1 MELRAGVSASA
12 VIYSDKTVGFA
23 GIDEDGQSAC
33 ALWTDIA
40 DLAFSLNTAYGL
52 KSDGTVVAVGD
63 DGYGQVTGVAEWTD
77 ITQIDAGY
85 DFVAGLKSD
94 GSVVVAGRS
103 TYVSSSAVSGW
114 SGITQIATGR
124 RHIIGLNPD
133 GTIETVGYD
142 TFSTITDSENWT
154 DIVQVSAGYYCSLG
168 LKSDGTV
175 VGAGHDY
182 YGQTSE
188 VSSWTD
194 VVQVAMGSTGSMGR
208 KADGSM
214 VSCGR
219 SAVVGMTEVKLWTDI
234 VDIAADSNIFL
245 GLKSDGSVVSS
256 GSDDTYGQIS
266 TPLTW
271 VDVVEE
277 EEEVV
282 VVEIDDTAD
291 TPCTFTIVLTGDTD
305 GTTDYTLPVKNLTA
319 RLRSGSDS
327 YLSVTLPYTSEIVA
341 AISARSNGDLYLYYT
356 DATGTY
362 EVVNVSL
369 DSIQISKGT
378 SSKSIVLTGY
388 RQSTN
393 DGTGSH
399 EIVANATV
407 AGDTSTITIPGYA
420 PEILAGDSVSYDD
433 LSITANLITLTA
445 QASNFSVQT
454 VYSEGS

>member
-1 MELRAGVSASA
+1 MLGAAAVLTDGTVVAGGNDSFSQITGATA
-12 VIYSDKTVGFA
+12 
-23 GIDEDGQSAC
+23 
-33 ALWTDIA
+33 WTDIA
-40 DLAFSLNTAYGL
+40 EVAQGQYHIVGRKTDGTAVAAGRTNYGQTSVTAWTDLVKVAAQYSCTIGL
-52 KSDGTVVAVGD
+52 KSDGTVVTCGQD
-63 DGYGQVTGVAEWTD
+63 TYGQTTD
-77 ITQIDAGY
+77 A
-85 DFVAGLKSD
+85 AL
-94 GSVVVAGRS
+94 
-103 TYVSSSAVSGW
+103 W
-114 SGITQIATGR
+114 SGIKDVACG
-124 RHIIGLNPD
+124 
-133 GTIETVGYD
+133 GTH
-142 TFSTITDSENWT
+142 N
-154 DIVQVSAGYYCSLG
+154 LG
-168 LKSDGTV
+168 LLDDGTV
-175 VGAGHDY
+175 VHAGATSSGEDAVDGWTGIVQIAAGPGFSLGWKDDGTVVACGDDY
-182 YGQTSE
+182 YGE
-188 VSSWTD
+188 VTDPQSWYDAYTAPAGEETD
-194 VVQVAMGSTGSMGR
+194 AETVVI
-208 KADGSM
+208 DM
-214 VSCGR
+214 VP
-219 SAVVGMTEVKLWTDI
+219 
-234 VDIAADSNIFL
+234 
-245 GLKSDGSVVSS
+245 SVP
-256 GSDDTYGQIS
+256 IS
-266 TPLTW
+266 FSLS
-271 VDVVEE
+271 
-277 EEEVV
+277 
-282 VVEIDDTAD
+282 
-291 TPCTFTIVLTGDTD
+291 LTGDAD
-305 GTTDYTLPVKNLTA
+305 STTDITLPVKNFTA